1 MRILALDAALGPCS
15 AALVADG
22 VLLAQHR
29 SSDPRGASAALPGLV
44 ADVLAEAGAGF
55 DAVAVTVGPGSFTG
69 IRAALALGHGLAI
82 GAGVPIYGVTSVAA
96 IAAAWIPVMGAELW
110 VAIDT
115 RRGRVFLG
123 RGGTITAV
131 ALDTLPQPNGAIM
144 LAGDAAAAVLDRIGG
159 EATGIGHIEAHY
171 VAVAAALPDNRVNP
185 QPLYVEPPEARPSTA
200 LRPAPV

>member
-22 VLLAQHR
+22 ALVAQHR
-29 SSDPRGASAALPGLV
+29 SADPRGASAALPGLV
-44 ADVLAEAGAGF
+44 EAVLAEAGAAF

-82 GAGVPIYGVTSVAA
+82 GAGVPVFGVTRMAA
-96 IAAAWIPVMGAELW
+96 IEAAWVPVTGTALW

-123 RGGTITAV
+123 RDGAIDAV
-131 ALDTLPQPNGAIM
+131 ALDALPHPDGQVM
-144 LAGDAAAAVLDRIGG
+144 VAGDAAEMVATQIG
-159 EATGIGHIEAHY
+159 APRAGIESIEAQF
-171 VAVAAALPDNRVNP
+171 VARAAAAPANRVDA
-185 QPLYVEPPEARPSTA
+185 QPLYVEPPEARPAAA

>member
-22 VLLAQHR
+22 VLLSQH
-29 SSDPRGASAALPGLV
+29 SSADPRGASAALPGLV
-44 ADVLAEAGAGF
+44 ARVLAEAGAAF

-82 GAGVPIYGVTSVAA
+82 GAGVPVFGVTSVAA
-96 IAAAWIPVMGAELW
+96 MAAAWSPVPDTELW

-123 RGGTITAV
+123 RDGAITAV
-131 ALDTLPQPNGAIM
+131 ALDALPRANGPVM
-144 LAGDAAAAVLDRIGG
+144 VAGDAAAAVAALIDAPRAG
-159 EATGIGHIEAHY
+159 IEAIEAQF
-171 VAVAAALPDNRVNP
+171 VARAAAEPANRVAA
-185 QPLYVEPPEARPSTA
+185 QPLYVEPPEARPAAA